1 MENLARKKS
10 DQEILSSL
18 IDIIPSIKNYHSPSS
33 KEYKFFSKIAKT
45 SSENLFGPNNKDE
58 INFGQF
64 GSLNFPYFEMGSI
77 NSTHL
82 FGFDE
87 LILFSFYYQ
96 NRNKY
101 RKVADLGANIG
112 LHSIIM
118 SKLGFEVTSYEP
130 DQIHFEK
137 IKNNINLNSV
147 KSNPTIVNKAIS
159 TSAGYVEFVRVK
171 GNTTGNH
178 IKGAKDSPY
187 GDLETFKV
195 ETDSF
200 KEIIT
205 NFDFLKID
213 VEGIEA
219 KILLSTSHSDWL
231 TTDAMIEVG
240 SNKNA
245 ELIYNFFESEKINL
259 FSQKNSWHKVEKFE
273 NMPVSYKDGSLF
285 ISSKPFVPWDSK

>member
-1 MENLARKKS
+1 M
-10 DQEILSSL
+10 L
-18 IDIIPSIKNYHSPSS
+18 IC
-33 KEYKFFSKIAKT
+33 
-45 SSENLFGPNNKDE
+45 
-58 INFGQF
+58 
-64 GSLNFPYFEMGSI
+64 
-77 NSTHL
+77 
-82 FGFDE
+82 
-87 LILFSFYYQ
+87 YQ